1 MRKTKRFMSFVLVFA
16 MLMTSLSCLGGVFSI
31 TASATT
37 PVMTDNIDGID
48 RTPGQHGSA
57 TPKTESE
64 VSSLPGYSDPNK
76 TWIYLSGTA
85 YELDPGYSPNY
96 DFQNHMTLTDGYVQ
110 GGEYIVLLIKA
121 TTNAAYMGNPVYWIA
136 HTHSFFNNINNNQDG
151 GTDLSNG
158 ALNANNTNL
167 ETYGAVVNPLNN
179 DVSRSDVG
187 LTFAPAISAETANN
201 ATNIKKSGYTAEEL
215 ATIGLNVYSG
225 SRTGANLI
233 YANEDDTWSLAIMYQ
248 VKTGLAE
255 GTMGSIYIPS
265 KPGATMAATKTFW
278 KVKPIS
284 TKAQAA
290 QKSGTVAVSQDGSTS
305 LHPYQVDF
313 FNYDDFGVTLCVG
326 NPPAQGDT
334 YTVSFYDENG
344 TTPVATIDNLAS
356 GATVAESQAPA
367 MTAPAGKQFA
377 GWVDSNNN
385 AVSWPLT
392 VTADT
397 ALYATYS
404 DLTYTLTIN
413 YQYAGGATAAP
424 THTETG
430 LAYNAAYSVAS
441 PAITGYTP
449 DQATV
454 SGNITADTT
463 VTVTYTVN
471 EYTAIFYDDDGTTEL
486 GRKDVAYG
494 SQITAIPNPTSTSG
508 ASFLGWSDTL
518 GGSAL
523 TNLGTMPEGGKNFY
537 AVWQQ
542 ALIWVEFCD
551 AEFNPLSADNYAV
564 GTDIS
569 TIAPQVTAPAGQTLI
584 GWFLCDDTEMEITDT
599 QITTVPYDPDL
610 YMMLAPKFEAAS
622 FTVTFLDADG
632 NPAGTQSGLAGD
644 TITPPAITAPAGYSV
659 AWVDAN
665 NNPMPATIEGNAT
678 YQAVFVA
685 NEYPLTINY
694 VKLGGGTAAES
705 YTANVAYGSSY
716 SVPSPSVTGYT
727 PDQATV
733 TGSMDTVGGKTVN
746 VTYSPNAHTITWVI
760 DGQTY
765 QTDSVVF
772 GDTIVAPAPTRTGY
786 TLSAWTP
793 APSGTVADQN
803 YTFNANWVANNYTL
817 TINYVDGDGAVVAP
831 AYTGTVAFDS
841 TYSVV
846 SPTVTGYTAGTAT
859 VEGTMNTEGKVETVV
874 YTLNSYK
881 ATFILDGGKINGST
895 DNVELMVPY
904 GTIPQIAEPTKDG
917 FTFGGWSPA
926 LAAQP
931 ANETTYTATWDA
943 SGDTAYT
950 VTVYTMGTNGAYG
963 EGVTTTKTGVTNAPV
978 NAASAALEEGF
989 YYDVNHA
996 GYHAED
1002 VIAADGTTALV
1013 VYVGRSQY
1021 DITFVIDGQNTV
1033 LANQYYGAALEAPAA
1048 AKEGYNFTGWTPAVP
1063 STVPAA
1069 NATYTAGFEVNSY
1082 TVEWTIDGVTTT
1094 DNVEFGTVP
1103 TAPAAAKEGYTF
1115 QGWFV
1120 TGDANEAIVDPIPA
1134 VGTAGAA
1141 YTAKFTVNQYT
1152 LTFIVEGQTYQ
1163 TITQD
1168 YGTTITPPTDPVKEG
1183 SDFSC
1188 WKVDGVTTAVPPTMP
1203 AQNMTFVA
1211 SFGLATFT
1219 FTYIVDGVS
1228 TSRDYEYGE
1237 AIPSYG
1243 TTDPQKTGYTFTG
1256 WTPEWPATM
1265 PAGNYTVT
1273 AQFTINTYKVN
1284 ASIDGEITEYPFEY
1298 GAEVSVPNPTKEGYT
1313 FSYWSPAI
1321 TSPMPAQDQ
1330 NVTAVFSI
1338 NKYDVEW
1345 TVDGVTTTNQ
1355 VNYGTVPTAPA
1366 AAKEG
1371 YTFVGWFVT
1380 GDASETIVDPIPAV
1394 GIDGA
1399 AYTAKFII
1407 NQYTATYNLNGGNY
1421 DGNTAN
1427 VVYTINYGAEIPVP
1441 ETNPERNGY
1450 TFNGWS
1456 PAPSGNIGAA
1466 NVTFVAQWAQDTSY
1480 CTVKSVVRLG
1490 DAPYYECGIANWAIT
1505 VEGSPNRIKICYN
1518 EDGYPTGW
1526 NYSRYNDKVL
1536 ADGSST
1542 GLVSIADGENG
1553 TEIWTIR
1560 ATIPAGEYKACAKI
1574 SYTEDSW
1581 EEAAT
1586 GFDFSV
1592 VYDEN
1597 TTVVG
1602 SVISFAVDKTEV
1614 KRGDSV
1620 TFTIV
1625 TSDNINMI
1633 RLADKVDGSSEISST
1648 VGFTKA
1654 SVGSGWEDLGN
1665 GTAKWTVTAPISYVD
1680 MNKASELNT
1689 FSVYFYNEATS
1700 AFVDGDVDPVSV
1712 NVTKYDTSGEV
1723 HEYNGQTVDPYSI
1736 IEASAAL
1743 GKKLTYTNITIKTTS
1758 DVSKVR
1764 LTVGTKAAV
1773 YTKTS
1778 NNVTYEDN
1786 GDGSAT
1792 WVIGYRFLTAGSY
1805 NILVESRGNTW
1816 DDCSNTTVATT
1827 IYNNN
1832 AELAAAQA

>member
-1 MRKTKRFMSFVLVFA
+1 MRNIKRFMSFVLVFA
-16 MLMTSLSCLGGVFSI
+16 MLMTSLSCLGGVFSV
-31 TASATT
+31 TASAADTIT
-37 PVMTDNIDGID
+37 NLDGIT
-48 RTPGQHGSA
+48 RSPGQHGRSV
-57 TPKTESE
+57 PLNESDL
-64 VSSLPGYSDPNK
+64 SGSY
-76 TWIYLSGTA
+76 IYLSGTV
-85 YELDPGYSPNY
+85 YELDNGYSPAY
-96 DFQNHMTLTDGYVQ
+96 DFMNHSTVTDGYVQ
-110 GGEYIVLLIKA
+110 PGDYVVLVVKLLTSQAAIYSITYWFAHTLDFFEVPFDNANDPISLAPMNSSNTNLQTKGVLMNFDNDDVNTNIDNAYGLSFKA
-121 TTNAAYMGNPVYWIA
+121 TTN
-136 HTHSFFNNINNNQDG
+136 NNSIYSEAGQAQ
-151 GTDLSNG
+151 LI
-158 ALNANNTNL
+158 TN
-167 ETYGAVVNPLNN
+167 
-179 DVSRSDVG
+179 
-187 LTFAPAISAETANN
+187 
-201 ATNIKKSGYTAEEL
+201 SGYTQAQLES
-215 ATIGLNVYSG
+215 TGCSRFISNKSG
-225 SRTGANLI
+225 SATVIAG
-233 YANEDDTWSLAIMYQ
+233 EDDEWTLAVLYKVSEDAQ
-248 VKTGLAE
+248 E
-255 GTMGSIYIPS
+255 GDMGSIYIPYTDS
-265 KPGATMAATKTFW
+265 THSLWKYPGMTAQVAGPKQANIITKATSPTGANVQLNKFTGTFDFSDFGATLKIGD
-278 KVKPIS
+278 PS
-284 TKAQAA
+284 
-290 QKSGTVAVSQDGSTS
+290 
-305 LHPYQVDF
+305 
-313 FNYDDFGVTLCVG
+313 
-326 NPPAQGDT
+326 AQGDT
-334 YTVSFYDENG
+334 YTVSFYDEGG
-344 TTPVATIDNLAS
+344 TTPVSTIGNLAS
-356 GATVAESQAPA
+356 GAQVALADAPE
-367 MTAPAGKQFA
+367 MTPPAGKEFA

-404 DLTYTLTIN
+404 AATYNLTIN
-413 YQYAGGATAAP
+413 YQYANGTQAAP

-449 DQATV
+449 NQATV
-454 SGNITADTT
+454 SGNITANTT

-471 EYTAIFYDDDGTTEL
+471 TYTATFYDDDGTTEL
-486 GRKDVAYG
+486 GTSTAAYG
-494 SQITAIPNPTSTSG
+494 ANIPSIANPTTHPG
-508 ASFLGWSDTL
+508 ATFLGWSETL
-518 GGSAL
+518 GGSVV
-523 TNLGTMPEGGKNFY
+523 TSLGTMPVGGKNFY
-537 AVWQQ
+537 AKWQ
-542 ALIWVEFCD
+542 AATVFIDFYDTNLIDYLDGVNCT
-551 AEFNPLSADNYAV
+551 V
-564 GTDIS
+564 GSDIS
-569 TIAPQVTAPAGQTLI
+569 NFAPTDYTVPAGQTFI
-584 GWFLCDDTEMEITDT
+584 GWFVIDLDTFELSDR
-599 QITTVPYDPDL
+599 QITTVPNEQNL
-610 YMMLAPKFEAAS
+610 MLAPKFEAAS
-622 FTVTFLDADG
+622 FTVTFLDQNG
-632 NPAGTQSGLAGD
+632 NPAGTQTGNAGD
-644 TITPPAITAPAGYSV
+644 QIVPPTISNIPTGHSV
-659 AWVDAN
+659 AWVDTN

-705 YTANVAYGSSY
+705 YTANVAYGSFY
-716 SVPSPSVTGYT
+716 SVVSPTVTGYT
-727 PDQATV
+727 PDEATV
-733 TGSMDTVGGKTVN
+733 TGYMDTVGGKTVN

-765 QTDSVVF
+765 QTDNVVF
-772 GDTIVAPAPTRTGY
+772 GDTIVAPAPTKTGY

-793 APSGTVADQN
+793 TPSGTVADQN

-817 TINYVDGDGAVVAP
+817 TINYVDGGGTVVAP

-841 TYSVV
+841 TYSVA

-881 ATFILDGGKINGST
+881 ATFILDGGKIDGST
-895 DNVELMVPY
+895 DDVELMVPY

-931 ANETTYTATWDA
+931 ASETTYTATWNA

-963 EGVTTTKTGVTNAPV
+963 EGVTTPKTGVTGAPV

-1002 VIAADGTTALV
+1002 TIAADGTTALV

-1021 DITFVIDGQNTV
+1021 NITFVIDGQSTV

-1069 NATYTAGFEVNSY
+1069 NATYTAGFSVNSY
-1082 TVEWTIDGVTTT
+1082 PVEWTIDGVTTT
-1094 DNVEFGTVP
+1094 NNVEFGTVP
-1103 TAPAAAKEGYTF
+1103 TAPAAAKEGYTC

-1120 TGDANEAIVDPIPA
+1120 TGDAHETIVDPIPA

-1152 LTFIVEGQTYQ
+1152 LTFIVEGETYQ

-1168 YGTTITPPTDPVKEG
+1168 YGTTITPPADPEKEG

-1203 AQNMTFVA
+1203 AQDMTFVA

-1228 TSRDYEYGE
+1228 TSKDYEYGE
-1237 AIPSYG
+1237 VIPSYG

-1265 PAGNYTVT
+1265 PAGDYTVT
-1273 AQFTINTYKVN
+1273 AQFTINTYKVK
-1284 ASIDGEITEYPFEY
+1284 ASVDGTITEYPFQY

-1338 NKYDVEW
+1338 NKYDVAW
-1345 TVDGVTTTNQ
+1345 TIDGVTTTNQ

-1399 AYTAKFII
+1399 AYTAKFTI

-1427 VVYTINYGAEIPVP
+1427 VVYTIDYGTEIPVP

-1505 VEGSPNRIKICYN
+1505 VEGSPNRIKICYD

-1560 ATIPAGEYKACAKI
+1560 ATIPAGGYKACAKI

-1586 GFDFSV
+1586 GYDFSV
-1592 VYDEN
+1592 VYNEN
-1597 TTVVG
+1597 TTVIG

-1654 SVGSGWEDLGN
+1654 SVGSGWADLGN

-1700 AFVDGDVDPVSV
+1700 AFVEGDVDAVSV

-1723 HEYNGQTVDPYSI
+1723 HEYDGHTVDPYSI

-1743 GKKLTYTNITIKTTS
+1743 GKKLTYTNITVKTTS

-1764 LTVGTKAAV
+1764 LTVGTKSAV

-1778 NNVTYEDN
+1778 NNVTYTDN
-1786 GDGSAT
+1786 DDGSAT

-1816 DDCSNTTVATT
+1816 DDCSNTTVATK

-1832 AELAAAQA
+1832 AELADAQAQAQA